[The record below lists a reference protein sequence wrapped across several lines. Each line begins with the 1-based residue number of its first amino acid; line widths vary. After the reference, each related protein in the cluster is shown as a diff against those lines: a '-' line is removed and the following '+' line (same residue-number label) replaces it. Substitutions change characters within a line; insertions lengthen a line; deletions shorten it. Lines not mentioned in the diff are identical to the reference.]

1 MERANPEKP
10 SLSGAKASP
19 IRLLP
24 FEEPTMIDAATAR
37 RGLAL
42 VFTTLLLDVIG
53 FGIIMPVLP
62 AYLSELTGVGVS
74 EAAIEGGWLFFV
86 YAAMQF
92 FFAPLVGNLSDR
104 FGRRPILLASVL
116 TFAIDNFICAIAWSY
131 PMLFIG
137 RVLAG
142 ISGASYTTSS
152 AFIAD
157 VSTDE
162 NRAKNFGLL
171 GIAFGVGFIIGPVLG
186 GLLGTFGPRVPF
198 YFAAAL
204 AFVNFLI
211 GIFLLPETLAPEY
224 RRRFD
229 WRRANPAG
237 TLLQMRNYPGIGW
250 IGLVFFL
257 MTLGHMVYPAV
268 WSFVGSYR
276 YGWSEGQIGLSL
288 GLYGVG
294 GAIVMGLVLPRVVPR
309 LGEWRTA
316 AVGLCFTALA
326 AFGYAAAW
334 QGWMVYIVIA
344 ATALEALADPPLR
357 SLAAAKVPPSAQ
369 GELQGAMTSIF
380 SITSIV
386 TPLLYTGIFAWFT
399 GPDAP
404 VDFAGAPY
412 IVAGAFL
419 TLSLLVLL
427 AKVAKPTAKE
437 MMRAEEVGSG

>member
-1 MERANPEKP
+1 
-10 SLSGAKASP
+10 
-19 IRLLP
+19 
-24 FEEPTMIDAATAR
+24 MIDAKTAK

-42 VFTTLLLDVIG
+42 VFITLLLDIIG

-62 AYLSELTGVGVS
+62 AYLGELTGVGVS

-92 FFAPLVGNLSDR
+92 FFAPVVGNLSDR

-116 TFAIDNFICAIAWSY
+116 TFSIDNFICAIAWSY

-142 ISGASYTTSS
+142 ISGASYSTSS

-157 VSTDE
+157 VSNDE
-162 NRAKNFGLL
+162 NRARNFGLL
-171 GIAFGVGFIIGPVLG
+171 GIAFGVGFVIGPVLG

-198 YFAAAL
+198 YFAAGL
-204 AFVNFLI
+204 AFVNFLV
-211 GIFLLPETLAPEY
+211 GFFFLPETLATEH
-224 RRRFD
+224 RRTFD
-229 WRRANPAG
+229 WRRASPLGA
-237 TLLQMRNYPGIGW
+237 LRQMRHYPGIGW

-268 WSFVGSYR
+268 WAFVGSDR
-276 YGWSEGQIGLSL
+276 YGWGEGQIGLSL
-288 GLYGVG
+288 GAFGLC
-294 GAIVMGLVLPRVVPR
+294 GALVMGLVLPRVVPR

-316 AVGLCFTALA
+316 AIGLSFTTLA

-334 QGWMVYIVIA
+334 QGWMVYAVIL
-344 ATALEALADPPLR
+344 ATCLEALADPPLR

-380 SITSIV
+380 SITSII
-386 TPLLYTGIFAWFT
+386 TPLLYTNIFAWFT
-399 GPDAP
+399 GPNAP
-404 VDFAGAPY
+404 ARFAGAPY
-412 IVAGAFL
+412 VVGGVFL
-419 TLSLLVLL
+419 ALSLLVLVV
-427 AKVAKPTAKE
+427 KVTKPAPKDE
-437 MMRAEEVGSG
+437 LPSVAQEAEID

>member
-1 MERANPEKP
+1 ME
-10 SLSGAKASP
+10 
-19 IRLLP
+19 
-24 FEEPTMIDAATAR
+24 AALVR

-42 VFTTLLLDVIG
+42 VFTTLLLDIIG

-62 AYLSELTGVGVS
+62 AYLQELTGVGVS

-92 FFAPLVGNLSDR
+92 LFAPLIGNLSDR
-104 FGRRPILLASVL
+104 FGRRPVLLASVF
-116 TFAIDNFICAIAWSY
+116 TFAIDNLICAIAWSY
-131 PMLFIG
+131 PILFIG

-142 ISGASYTTSS
+142 ISGASYSTAS
-152 AFIAD
+152 ALIAD

-162 NRAKNFGLL
+162 TRARNFGLL
-171 GIAFGVGFIIGPVLG
+171 GIAFGVGFVIGPVLG
-186 GLLGTFGPRVPF
+186 GLLGEFGPRVPF

-204 AFVNFLI
+204 AFCNFLV
-211 GIFLLPETLAPEY
+211 GWFLLPETLARRH

-229 WRRANPAG
+229 WRRANPLGA
-237 TLLQMRNYPGIGW
+237 LRQMRAYPGIGW

-276 YGWSEGQIGLSL
+276 YGWSQSEIGLSL
-288 GLYGVG
+288 GLYGLG
-294 GAIVMGLVLPRVVPR
+294 GALVMALVLPRVIPR

-316 AVGLCFTALA
+316 AIGLAFTALA

-334 QGWMVYIVIA
+334 QGWMVYVVVG
-344 ATALEALADPPLR
+344 ATCLEALADPPLR

-369 GELQGAMTSIF
+369 GELQGAMTSLF
-380 SITSIV
+380 SITSII

-399 GPDAP
+399 APGAP
-404 VDFAGAPY
+404 VTFGGAPF
-412 IVAGAFL
+412 VLAGIFL
-419 TLSLLVLL
+419 ALALAVLVL
-427 AKVAKPTAKE
+427 KVERTDGAKPAAAAQK
-437 MMRAEEVGSG
+437 A